1 MTISQ
6 QAPDYL
12 KTAASDSLVLLD
24 HALPLVIVFKLSA
37 AWYYPGFAPSDGAPG
52 LELVNVLYL
61 AFCLYGTVRLLF
73 TQPLAILFAE
83 PIYLALLLLAIGTL
97 AFSMSFANSFG
108 MVRTALLF
116 FSACLFLRYRFR
128 PAYLLAL
135 VFAILSVLLLVSLAM
150 AIATPLGVMGG
161 FDAGRWR
168 GAFNQKNTLG
178 ENAGVAVLVA
188 LALHIIHPRAQL
200 WTALA
205 ASVSLLCLAMSGSAT
220 ALAATACAG
229 LVFAVSQIM
238 VWTNIRRQQSF
249 ALLLASISLLAI
261 GGVLTMGP
269 VAQMLERDLTFTGRT
284 AIWGQFLY
292 FAEQRPWTGWGWA
305 TISTT
310 DAMLPLIRQTLNLPY
325 IQTPHSGYISL
336 LVELGW
342 FGLGLFVL
350 WLGTTL
356 VVACYDA
363 TIRRDAIAPVRV
375 ALVCGLALQTAF
387 ESTSGALPSLWLFLL
402 LASGS
407 RVMVRWHQVDDRST
421 ASRQVRLPSSR

>member
-1 MTISQ
+1 MTTSQ
-6 QAPDYL
+6 HAPDYL
-12 KTAASDSLVLLD
+12 RTAANDALAVLD
-24 HALPLVIVFKLSA
+24 HALPLVIVFKLTA
-37 AWYYPGFAPSDGAPG
+37 AWYYSSFAPSDGASG

-73 TQPLAILFAE
+73 TQALAIIFTE
-83 PIYLALLLLAIGTL
+83 PIYVALLLLAAGTL
-97 AFSMSFANSFG
+97 AFSISFANSFG

-116 FSACLFLRYRFR
+116 FGACLFLRYRFT
-128 PAYLLAL
+128 PAYLLTL
-135 VFAILSVLLLVSLAM
+135 VFAMLSALLLVSLVL

-168 GAFNQKNTLG
+168 GAFNHKNTLG
-178 ENAGVAVLVA
+178 ENASLAVLVA
-188 LALHIIHPRAQL
+188 LALQIIHPRARL
-200 WTALA
+200 WTALT
-205 ASVSLLCLAMSGSAT
+205 ASASLLCLAMSGSAT

-229 LVFAVSQIM
+229 LIFAVSQII
-238 VWTNIRRQQSF
+238 VWTNIRRKQGF
-249 ALLLASISLLAI
+249 ALLLASIALLAI
-261 GGVLTMGP
+261 GGVSAMGP

-284 AIWGQFLY
+284 AIWSQFLY

-350 WLGTTL
+350 WLGVTL

-363 TIRRDAIAPVRV
+363 TIRRDPIAPVRV

-407 RVMVRWHQVDDRST
+407 RVTVRWHQVDDQST
-421 ASRQVRLPSSR
+421 ASRQGRWPSSR